1 MSFLPEYQ
9 PEKLSLGFLE
19 EEILNII
26 WDLDGASAKDIH
38 DQILEDPE
46 RELAYA
52 SVMTVLQRLMKKG
65 WLSYQKKGRAFYW
78 QPLVSRQQARAIK
91 SYEQLN
97 NFLAVSNPEVVASFA
112 GDLDNASIEQIEA
125 IAHRLSQIRQQREKE
140 GNK

>member
-1 MSFLPEYQ
+1 MSFLPEYK

-19 EEILNII
+19 QEILNII

-38 DQILEDPE
+38 DQILDDPQ

-65 WLSYQKKGRAFYW
+65 WLTYEKQGRAFYW
-78 QPLVSRQQARAIK
+78 KPLVSRQQAQAIK

-97 NFLAVSNPEVVASFA
+97 NFLAISNPDVVASFA
-112 GDLDNASIEQIEA
+112 SDLDTSSIEQIEA
-125 IAHRLSQIRQQREKE
+125 IANRLSKIRQQRE